1 MFSNVYMSGAYRVSV
16 VKCDTS
22 TLQRRCDVITGKVYA
37 WFDFKKSFSLNLL
50 VMKIGS
56 LK

>member
-1 MFSNVYMSGAYRVSV
+1 MSGAYRASV

-22 TLQRRCDVITGKVYA
+22 TLLRRCDVITGKVYA
-37 WFDFKKSFSLNLL
+37 WFDFLKSKKSFSLNLL
-50 VMKIGS
+50 VMKMGS